1 MQINEKL
8 KKYIEE
14 SILPSYKKND
24 LGHNLDHIKYVID
37 RSLRFA
43 QEIDNVNLDM
53 VYTIAAYHDIGHYID
68 AKNHEKVSA
77 EMLLADNN
85 LREYFTEDEIK
96 TMSEAVYDHRASLD
110 GEPRSIYGKIVSS
123 ADRNTLIDVPLK
135 RTYAYRV
142 EHNPNDT
149 LDEIIEES
157 RQHII
162 NKFGKKGYA
171 TEKMYFEDLDYKKFL
186 EEITT
191 LAENKEEFRRRFMEV
206 NGLNNKLELT
216 FDEVRRHNLNLS
228 LDEVLYKTFEEVKDD
243 YNEPFDV
250 LRNMILEAN
259 GIDEL
264 EYYTRNVRQDLKDY
278 VVENIFPE
286 YDKNDGGHNIAH
298 ILEVIRRS
306 FALNDTFKLGLD
318 DNMMFAIASCHDWG
332 KYEDHETHN
341 LIAAR
346 NFMNDEGMKQ
356 FFTDEERQIIKEAI
370 EDHRSS
376 KEDEPRSVYG
386 KLISSADRNTRIEI
400 VFIRSFFVAHE
411 RMPET
416 NIEEYLDYTIK
427 RLSKKYDE
435 ENPENMFFEDKT
447 YKVFIQDMRALL
459 KKEEEFKN
467 RYCVVNHITSRE
479 HRVKDEQGEIGYTKV
494 LKSIN

>member
-1 MQINEKL
+1 MQINNDL
-8 KKYIEE
+8 QQYIEE
-14 SILPSYKKND
+14 NIFPSYKKND
-24 LGHNLDHIKYVID
+24 LGHNLDHIKYVIN
-37 RSLRFA
+37 RSLSFA
-43 QEIDNVNLDM
+43 QKVNDINYDM

-77 EMLLADNN
+77 EMLLADKN
-85 LREYFTEDEIK
+85 LRRFFTEDEIK
-96 TMSEAVYDHRASLD
+96 IMSEAVYDHRASLE

-123 ADRNTLIDVPLK
+123 ADRNTLVDVPLK

-142 EHNPNDT
+142 EHNPNDN

-186 EEITT
+186 KDISFF
-191 LAENKEEFRRRFMEV
+191 AENKEEFRKRFMEV
-206 NGLNNKLELT
+206 NGLNNKLKLT
-216 FDEVRRHNLNLS
+216 FDEIKRQNPNMS
-228 LDEVLYKTFEEVKDD
+228 LDEVLYAVYGQIKDE
-243 YNEPFDV
+243 YNKPFDV

-264 EYYTRNVRQDLKDY
+264 EYYTKNVRQDLKDY
-278 VVENIFPE
+278 IAEHIFPE

-318 DNMMFAIASCHDWG
+318 DNMMYAIASCHDWG
-332 KYEDHETHN
+332 KYEDHDTHH

-346 NFMNDEGMKQ
+346 NFMNDEGMKK
-356 FFTDEERQIIKEAI
+356 FFTGEERQTIKEAI

-416 NIEEYLDYTIK
+416 NIEEYLDYTIQ

-435 ENPENMFFEDKT
+435 ENPENMFFEDET
-447 YKVFIQDMRALL
+447 YKVFIQNMRDLL
-459 KKEEEFKN
+459 KKEDEFKN
-467 RYCVVNHITSRE
+467 RYCEVNHITSRQ
-479 HRVKDEQGEIGYTKV
+479 HKVQDEQGEIAYTKV
-494 LKSIN
+494 LRKK